1 MMEMEE
7 KQTKGST
14 TNGEGVRGERNLR
27 TRIGLVIT
35 VVGYLIVLLGAKPA
49 LFNLDRSPVIGFVQ
63 LAVFVVGL
71 GIVCLGG
78 FISINTQWHNRPKT
92 IIADIGMRLV
102 ATGYVIAV
110 ATGMADVFGI
120 GNQPW
125 PDVPFFGPYQAFG
138 VMFGEAA
145 IAIGFLLMI
154 PYQQARLD

>member
-1 MMEMEE
+1 MMQMEE
-7 KQTKGST
+7 NQAQQSN

-35 VVGYLIVLLGAKPA
+35 VAGYLIVLLGAKPA

-78 FISINTQWHNRPKT
+78 FISINTQWQNRPKT